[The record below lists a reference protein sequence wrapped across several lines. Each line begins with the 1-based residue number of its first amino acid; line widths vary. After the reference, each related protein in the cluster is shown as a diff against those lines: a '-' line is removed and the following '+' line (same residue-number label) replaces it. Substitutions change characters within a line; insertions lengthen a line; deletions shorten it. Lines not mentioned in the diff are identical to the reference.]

1 MATISHNIRMLRN
14 HFKMS
19 QSQFATKIGNKT
31 HNIGA
36 WEEGRSTP
44 STKILQIISKEFSIP
59 LNDLIQI
66 ELDELYFRS
75 LKEDSAIYYNTESQS
90 AKELIS
96 FLKKELEAK
105 NEIIKSLIDMMKKK
119 LLYVPSWGL
128 RSLILK
134 ETKKGYHTDMIPR

>member
-1 MATISHNIRMLRN
+1 MATISHNIRLLRN
-14 HFKMS
+14 HFKLS
-19 QSQFATKIGNKT
+19 QSQFAAKIGNKT
-31 HNIGA
+31 HNIRA

-90 AKELIS
+90 AIELIS

-105 NEIIKSLIDMMKKK
+105 NHIIKSLIDIMK
-119 LLYVPSWGL
+119 SGE
-128 RSLILK
+128 R
-134 ETKKGYHTDMIPR
+134 